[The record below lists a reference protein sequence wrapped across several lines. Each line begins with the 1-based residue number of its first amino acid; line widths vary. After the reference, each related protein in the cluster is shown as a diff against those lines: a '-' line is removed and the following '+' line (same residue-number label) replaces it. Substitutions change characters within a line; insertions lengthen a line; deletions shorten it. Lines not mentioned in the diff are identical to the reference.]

1 MGQSEG
7 WGHSRYVT
15 LMLVIA
21 AHLVLVAALIMSSA
35 TQDRSLSMEP
45 PVELVFF
52 PPPDVPKIR
61 PENFRPKRLLGDM
74 AISITPPVFDLAS
87 PSPSSDASATDGNGA
102 GVDWKAEA
110 RRALQAYE
118 IRNRMPPGRNSLSG
132 SPAEE
137 AWLPQ
142 GRRRSSAPFKT
153 ASGDWIVWINSNCY
167 QVARSDSN
175 AYTLGAL
182 LPATVCESIDSPSAP
197 KQQHPSTN

>member
-1 MGQSEG
+1 MDQSDG

-15 LMLVIA
+15 LMAVIA
-21 AHLVLVAALIMSSA
+21 VHAALVAALMMYSG
-35 TQDRSLSMEP
+35 TQNRSLSIEQ
-45 PVELVFF
+45 PVELLFL
-52 PPPDVPKIR
+52 PPADVPKIR
-61 PENFRPKRLLGDM
+61 PENFRPKRLLGDTT
-74 AISITPPVFDLAS
+74 ISITPPVFDSAS

-118 IRNRMPPGRNSLSG
+118 IRNRTPPTRNSLSN

-137 AWLPQ
+137 NWWPQ
-142 GRRRSSAPFKT
+142 GRRRAGTPFKT

-167 QVARSDSN
+167 QVATSESS

-182 LPATVCESIDSPSAP
+182 LPATVCELGETQPVQ
-197 KQQHPSTN
+197 KKQHPTTN